1 MPDMFV
7 HTMWRP
13 VALIFA
19 ELSVISVVPDRA
31 VMHSVVIGAATLTTE
46 FGEKWIWWPLH
57 RWRRRFLAFSVV
69 TKLKPLLIGADQ
81 LLVEDVAKDLSDL
94 VRFLQ
99 FMSLIGLSP
108 RYRRPLCSHLPW
120 TKAVIQ

>member
-19 ELSVISVVPDRA
+19 ELSVISVVPDRG

-69 TKLKPLLIGADQ
+69 TKLKPLMIGIDQ
-81 LLVEDVAKDLSDL
+81 HLLEDVVKDEGENARLGHVTPARLSQIMGML
-94 VRFLQ
+94 
-99 FMSLIGLSP
+99 SLAP
-108 RYRRPLCSHLPW
+108 D
-120 TKAVIQ
+120 IQ